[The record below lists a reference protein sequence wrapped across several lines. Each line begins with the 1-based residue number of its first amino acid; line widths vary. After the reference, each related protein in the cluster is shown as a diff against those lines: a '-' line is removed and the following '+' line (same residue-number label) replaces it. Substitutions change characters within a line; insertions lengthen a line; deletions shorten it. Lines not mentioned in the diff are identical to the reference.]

1 MTEIWMDPPEL
12 RRVAGDIARQ
22 VIVLRDTV
30 TGVCSAC
37 ACDVSRSTVAWLDA
51 ELVAITEDALRAAVG
66 YLEQVVDIAE
76 RAVQIEADQAA
87 AGVPVAATTAVGG
100 VPLVGGLPGMS
111 SFVHVPD
118 PTVGSM
124 TIGNGSV
131 DPLVTLGAAVG
142 MGSPLFGTIMD
153 IQQTQNDMIG
163 TILAPSGLTVED
175 GQFVDAGG
183 DVGDWGDVRYDPI
196 ADENVIDP

>member
-76 RAVQIEADQAA
+76 RATQIEADQAA
-87 AGVPVAATTAVGG
+87 AGVPVAASTTVGG

-111 SFVHVPD
+111 SFVHGPD
-118 PTVGSM
+118 PSSSSMAMVG
-124 TIGNGSV
+124 GST
-131 DPLVTLGAAVG
+131 DPLVQLGTAGG
-142 MGSPLFGTIMD
+142 MGSPLFSTIMD
-153 IQQTQNDMIG
+153 IQQSQNDMIG
-163 TILAPSGLTVED
+163 TILAPSGLTVDD
-175 GQFVDAGG
+175 GKFVDGSGDIGDAG
-183 DVGDWGDVRYDPI
+183 DIYYNPVT
-196 ADENVIDP
+196 DEHEID